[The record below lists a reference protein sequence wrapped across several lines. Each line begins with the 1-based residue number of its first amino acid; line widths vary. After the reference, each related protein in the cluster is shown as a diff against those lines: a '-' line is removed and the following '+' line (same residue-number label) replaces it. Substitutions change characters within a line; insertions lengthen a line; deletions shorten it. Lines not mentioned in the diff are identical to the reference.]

1 MAARPRGPAGFTVSV
16 RRLHTWLGLL
26 SFAHLMIYGVAG
38 LTATFQTSKERPK
51 IARSVRYEPFRADP
65 NATDREVAAAVYRK
79 LDLPFTRPMPDWFLR
94 RTADHHLLL
103 DFYQING
110 IYRVVVLED
119 EQRLRI
125 EEIRNGIWLFLEDMH
140 AVTREDGPHLRLLRW
155 WSYYNE
161 LAMWTLLAMI
171 LSGLYL
177 WLAAR
182 RFRVWWAAV
191 CFVSGTSVVVA
202 FYEALR

>member
-51 IARSVRYEPFRADP
+51 IVRNVRYEPFRADP
-65 NATDREVAAAVYRK
+65 NATDREAAAAVYRK

-94 RTADHHLLL
+94 YTVDHHLLL

-110 IYRVVVLED
+110 IDRVVPRRRAAAANRGNS
-119 EQRLRI
+119 QR
-125 EEIRNGIWLFLEDMH
+125 
-140 AVTREDGPHLRLLRW
+140 HLVVPGRH
-155 WSYYNE
+155 
-161 LAMWTLLAMI
+161 
-171 LSGLYL
+171 
-177 WLAAR
+177 AR
-182 RFRVWWAAV
+182 RNPGRR
-191 CFVSGTSVVVA
+191 STSA
-202 FYEALR
+202 PPALVELL